1 MKTKAARLLNE
12 LSGEKQKWRVCE
24 EVAKEN
30 LKHLEGDSLLAAGMV
45 CFLAPFQQKHRL
57 KLF

>member
-1 MKTKAARLLNE
+1 MKTKAAKLLNE

-45 CFLAPFQQKHRL
+45 CFLAPFQ
-57 KLF
+57 

>member
-45 CFLAPFQQKHRL
+45 CFLAPFQQKHRH